1 MMSEDSLHRLREVMD
16 RLRSPGGCPWD
27 REQDHR
33 SLTRYLL
40 EESYEFIDAIETG
53 NRDEIVEELG
63 DLLLQVFF
71 HARIGEERSEDPF
84 DIETV
89 AESVAKK
96 LVSRHPHVFTD
107 DPDSAVDS
115 ADDVL
120 RNWERI
126 KNVEKS
132 RDDIFDG
139 VPTSQPALS
148 LATKYLQRALKNGKA
163 LPSDDRQ
170 FEDVRDQVDEK
181 VIGQAL
187 LALIRVAVENGIDPE
202 SELRKATFEYAESID
217 RAVDHG
223 R

>member
-1 MMSEDSLHRLREVMD
+1 MSEDSLHRLREVMD

-40 EESYEFIDAIETG
+40 EESYEFIDAIERG
-53 NRDEIVEELG
+53 DRDEIIEELG

-71 HARIGEERSEDPF
+71 HARIGEERSDDPF
-84 DIETV
+84 DIDVV
-89 AESVAKK
+89 AEAVARK

-107 DPDSAVDS
+107 DPDAAVDS
-115 ADDVL
+115 ADQVL

-139 VPTSQPALS
+139 VPTGQPSLS
-148 LATKYLQRALKNGKA
+148 LATKYVQRALKNEKP
-163 LPSDDRQ
+163 LPS
-170 FEDVRDQVDEK
+170 RDLPRGDEVDPTT
-181 VIGQAL
+181 IGLAL

-202 SELRKATFEYAESID
+202 SELRKATFDYAESID
-217 RAVDHG
+217 RSVDHG
-223 R
+223 G